1 MKIDNS
7 LKTITTG
14 AIPDEA
20 ERVARKPAADSDS
33 ATASADSVQLSSLS
47 THLQA
52 IEKGF
57 ADTPIVDTAR
67 VAEIKQAIAN
77 GYFKVDADKVA
88 DRLLKTVQDLILA
101 HKA

>member
-7 LKTITTG
+7 LKTVTTG
-14 AIPDEA
+14 AIPDEP
-20 ERVARKPAADSDS
+20 ERAARKPAAGAAS
-33 ATASADSVQLSSLS
+33 AAADSVQLSSLS
-47 THLQA
+47 SHLQA

-77 GYFKVDADKVA
+77 GHFKVDADKVA
-88 DRLLKTVQDLILA
+88 DRLLKTVQELILA

>member
-7 LKTITTG
+7 LKTMTPST
-14 AIPDEA
+14 IPDES
-20 ERVARKPAADSDS
+20 ERAARKAVTGAA
-33 ATASADSVQLSSLS
+33 AAAGDSVQLSSLS

-57 ADTPIVDTAR
+57 ADTPIVDSAR
-67 VAEIKQAIAN
+67 VAEIKEAIAN

>member
-7 LKTITTG
+7 LKTGTTG
-14 AIPDEA
+14 VIPDTS
-20 ERVARKPAADSDS
+20 ERVAKKPAADS
-33 ATASADSVQLSSLS
+33 ATAPAADSVQLSSLS

-67 VAEIKQAIAN
+67 VGEIKQAIAN
-77 GYFKVDADKVA
+77 GHFKVDADKVA

>member
-14 AIPDEA
+14 AIPDDP
-20 ERVARKPAADSDS
+20 ERLAKKPAAGPD
-33 ATASADSVQLSSLS
+33 AAPADSVQLSPLS
-47 THLQA
+47 TYLQA

-57 ADTPIVDTAR
+57 ADTPVVDTAR
-67 VAEIKQAIAN
+67 VEEIKQAIAN
-77 GYFKVDADKVA
+77 GHFKVDADKVA

>member
-7 LKTITTG
+7 LKTITTR
-14 AIPDEA
+14 AIPDEP
-20 ERVARKPAADSDS
+20 ERLAKKPAAGAAAASD
-33 ATASADSVQLSSLS
+33 DSVQLSSLS

-57 ADTPIVDTAR
+57 ADTPVVDSAR
-67 VAEIKQAIAN
+67 VDEIKQAIAN
-77 GYFKVDADKVA
+77 GYFKVDANKVA

>member
-14 AIPDEA
+14 AIPDEP
-20 ERVARKPAADSDS
+20 ERTARKPAADS
-33 ATASADSVQLSSLS
+33 TAAPTDSVQLSTLS

-57 ADTPIVDTAR
+57 ADTPIVDSAK
-67 VAEIKQAIAN
+67 VAEIKEAIAN
-77 GYFKVDADKVA
+77 GHFKVDAGKVA
-88 DRLLKTVQDLILA
+88 DRLLKTVQELILA

>member
-1 MKIDNS
+1 MKIDNN
-7 LKTITTG
+7 LKTVTTG
-14 AIPDEA
+14 AIPDEP
-20 ERVARKPAADSDS
+20 ERAARKPAAG
-33 ATASADSVQLSSLS
+33 ATAAPADRVQLSSLS

-57 ADTPIVDTAR
+57 ADTPIVDSAR

-77 GYFKVDADKVA
+77 GHFKVDAGKVA
-88 DRLLKTVQDLILA
+88 DRLLQTVQELILA

>member
-1 MKIDNS
+1 MKIDNN
-7 LKTITTG
+7 LKTSTTG
-14 AIPDEA
+14 AISD
-20 ERVARKPAADSDS
+20 ERVARNPADDS
-33 ATASADSVQLSSLS
+33 AAAPADSVQLSTLS

-52 IEKGF
+52 IERGF

-67 VAEIKQAIAN
+67 VDEIKQAITN

-88 DRLLKTVQDLILA
+88 DRLLKTVQELILA

>member
-1 MKIDNS
+1 MKIDNT
-7 LKTITTG
+7 LKTITAG
-14 AIPDEA
+14 PIPDEP
-20 ERVARKPAADSDS
+20 ERVARKPLTDSPAAPS
-33 ATASADSVQLSSLS
+33 DSVQLSSLS

-67 VAEIKQAIAN
+67 VAEIKQAITN
-77 GYFKVDADKVA
+77 GHFKVDAGKVA
-88 DRLLKTVQDLILA
+88 DRLLQTVQELIFA

>member
-14 AIPDEA
+14 AIPEEPGA
-20 ERVARKPAADSDS
+20 VAKKPAAD
-33 ATASADSVQLSSLS
+33 APAAPADSVQLSSLS

-57 ADTPIVDTAR
+57 ADTPIVDSAR
-67 VAEIKQAIAN
+67 VTEIKQAIAD
-77 GYFKVDADKVA
+77 GHFKVDANKVA

>member
-7 LKTITTG
+7 LKTISAGT
-14 AIPDEA
+14 IPDEQ
-20 ERVARKPAADSDS
+20 ERAARKPVAGSTAAP
-33 ATASADSVQLSSLS
+33 TDSVQLSPLS

-52 IEKGF
+52 IERGF
-57 ADTPIVDTAR
+57 ADTPVVDSAR
-67 VAEIKQAIAN
+67 VNEIKEAIAK

-88 DRLLKTVQDLILA
+88 DSLLKTVRELILA

>member
-7 LKTITTG
+7 LTSIVTG
-14 AIPDEA
+14 AIPDEP
-20 ERVARKPAADSDS
+20 ERVTRTPAADS
-33 ATASADSVQLSSLS
+33 AAAPADSVQLSSLS
-47 THLQA
+47 TQLQA

-77 GYFKVDADKVA
+77 GYFKVDAGKVA
-88 DRLLKTVQDLILA
+88 DRLLQTVQDLILA